1 MSAYTP
7 GDAAEYGCL
16 SCGALPPVNVEYD
29 PDGTVIGGVRLAH
42 FCSLECLHDD
52 EHEVDFEDCAECAE
66 IRGEDDIADE
76 RGAA

>member
-16 SCGALPPVNVEYD
+16 SCGKLPPVR
-29 PDGTVIGGVRLAH
+29 GSAH
-42 FCSLECLHDD
+42 AYYCSLECLHDG
-52 EHEVDFEDCAECAE
+52 EHAGDSCEDCPDCRE